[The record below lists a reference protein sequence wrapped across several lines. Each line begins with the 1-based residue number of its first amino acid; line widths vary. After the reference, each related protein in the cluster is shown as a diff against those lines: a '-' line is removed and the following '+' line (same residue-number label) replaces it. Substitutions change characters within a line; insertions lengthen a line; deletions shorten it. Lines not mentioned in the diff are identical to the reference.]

1 MLIFLQ
7 NVGKFDQVQGLI
19 HLHHL
24 EVLALPFI
32 SPLYH
37 RSASIFVEVVAHSL
51 FGDQSNTIKIFR

>member
-32 SPLYH
+32 SPLSH
-37 RSASIFVEVVAHSL
+37 RSASIFVEVVAHS
-51 FGDQSNTIKIFR
+51 